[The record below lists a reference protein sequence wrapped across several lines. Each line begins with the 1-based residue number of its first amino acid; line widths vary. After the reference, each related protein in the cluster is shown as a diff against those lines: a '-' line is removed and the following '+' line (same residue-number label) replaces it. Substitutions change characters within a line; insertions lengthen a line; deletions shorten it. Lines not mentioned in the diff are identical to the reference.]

1 MNCIVYK
8 IGGSLYAIDAGEVV
22 GVENSLNIN
31 VIPGQPEGIAGIAE
45 VRGAMTPVVSV
56 NRFFGLPAKRE
67 GTTLVVSDGTGNVA
81 YLTDG
86 VEAIRE
92 IDFNV
97 SNSAPLI
104 IRSFADCVK
113 NMTLVDGKPVIYME
127 LADIIPEE
135 EKSRIKT
142 FMKQFE
148 ETKKSEEDAGAKALE
163 EADAKATE
171 TEAPGGE
178 A

>member
-8 IGGSLYAIDAGEVV
+8 IGQSLYAIDAGEVV

-31 VIPGQPEGIAGIAE
+31 AIPGQPEGIVGIAD
-45 VRGAMTPVVSV
+45 VRGAMTPVVSI
-56 NRFFGLPAKRE
+56 NRFFGLPVKRE
-67 GTTLVVSDGTGNVA
+67 GTTLIVNDNGNMIA
-81 YLTDG
+81 YLTEG

-92 IDFNV
+92 IDFNAA
-97 SNSAPLI
+97 NTAPLI
-104 IRSFADCVK
+104 IQSFADCVK

-127 LADIIPEE
+127 LTDIIPQE
-135 EKSRIKT
+135 EKSRIQS

-148 ETKKSEEDAGAKALE
+148 DTKKSEDEAAKE
-163 EADAKATE
+163 ETAPEAAE
-171 TEAPGGE
+171 TEATGGE